1 MDTKTFTE
9 HAWRL
14 KPRLF
19 RIAYLSS
26 RCYQDCEDAVQE
38 ALLKAWKHRDSL
50 REERY
55 FDTWLIRIL
64 MNECRLIHRKNP
76 VGRTVELSDAMPAP
90 EPADPAL
97 RDAIRCLEEKYRAPL
112 VLHHLE
118 GYPVGEVA
126 SILNLPSTAI
136 RWRLEQGR
144 RKLGKALG
152 EEVPR

>member
-9 HAWRL
+9 RAWRL

-38 ALLKAWKHRDSL
+38 ALFKAWKHRDSL

-64 MNECRLIHRKNP
+64 MNECRQIHRRNP
-76 VGRTVELSDAMPAP
+76 AGRTVALTVAVPAP
-90 EPADPAL
+90 EPADPVL
-97 RDAIRCLEEKYRAPL
+97 RDAVQSLDEKYRAPL

-118 GYPVGEVA
+118 GYPVREVA
-126 SILNLPSTAI
+126 SILKIPGTAA

-144 RKLGKALG
+144 KKLGKALG
-152 EEVPR
+152 EEVPQ